1 MVRRHGR
8 PLYRH
13 IARLDEQAAQR
24 ATDQLHGA
32 LGRTP
37 PPE

>member
-13 IARLDEQAAQR
+13 IARLDQQAAQR
-24 ATDQLHGA
+24 AID
-32 LGRTP
+32 GRTP
-37 PPE
+37 HLE